1 MSTSSGVWSAKP
13 AVHDLT
19 FSLKMVWFLA
29 PNVALC
35 QQQYEVFKANLPGYG
50 IQMLSGQDGVD
61 HWAEP
66 SIWDAVL
73 YNIRIVMSTPQV
85 LYDALAHGFVK
96 MSQLALLIF
105 DEGELTDTPNECL
118 TDIESTPLL
127 PEAPCTSYS
136 DSFL

>member
-1 MSTSSGVWSAKP
+1 MWSAKP

-61 HWAEP
+61 HWAEQ

-85 LYDALAHGFVK
+85 LYDAMAHAFVK

-105 DEGELTDTPNECL
+105 DEGKLIDTLNERL
-118 TDIESTPLL
+118 FNTYSTPLL
-127 PEAPCTSYS
+127 PEAPCTSHS

>member
-1 MSTSSGVWSAKP
+1 MWSANP

-19 FSLKMVWFLA
+19 FLKLVWFLA

-61 HWAEP
+61 HWAEQ

-73 YNIRIVMSTPQV
+73 YNVRIVMSTPQV

-118 TDIESTPLL
+118 ADIESTSLL
-127 PEAPCTSYS
+127 PEAPCTPHS